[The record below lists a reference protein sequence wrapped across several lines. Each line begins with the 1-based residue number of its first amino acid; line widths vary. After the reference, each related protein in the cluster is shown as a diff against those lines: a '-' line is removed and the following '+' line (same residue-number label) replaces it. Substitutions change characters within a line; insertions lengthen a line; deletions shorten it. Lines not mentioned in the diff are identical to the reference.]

1 MGGTPLPLA
10 PGSSRLGF
18 GAMGL
23 SRAGI
28 DEADAVD
35 LLHRAL
41 DSGIRF
47 IDSADVYAPSASE
60 IGHNERLIAKALA
73 SWGGDR
79 ARVIVATK
87 GGLRRGVKGWFPDGR
102 ARHLRRACEASLT
115 ALGVEA
121 IDLYQLHAIDSKSKT
136 TTFRTLEALLR
147 EGKVRRLGLCNVS
160 LEELEEARRHFPV
173 TTVQV
178 SLSPIDLAPLKNG
191 VASFCQRHGIDLIA
205 HSPLGGYRNRRRIE
219 CEPVLANMARRRGA
233 SCAEIALAWLLS
245 MEGVIPIPGAT
256 KLASLESSLRA
267 RELVLTG
274 EERDDLFRAY
284 SVSPEAASPATATDG
299 EVVLFVGYPGA
310 GKTTAAR
317 AWEERGYSRLNRD
330 ERGGTLRD
338 LIKELDDRLGRGE
351 RKLVLDNTYPRRA
364 SRYDVIQAAR
374 RHGVAVRCLWLR
386 TSLQQAQLNA
396 ATRIVQRYG
405 RLLEPEELRKL
416 SRADPNAFAP
426 SAQFRYR
433 RELEPPRPEEGFVEI
448 EELDFERD
456 PPPARSGRAVFFEP
470 REEGI
475 RPKLDRYEGAGFRL
489 LGVSFQPGRRDRTYV
504 DSGVEVHL
512 CNHPPPISCWCRKP
526 LPGLGVV
533 LIEKYGLAPEKCL
546 VVVSSPADKGFA
558 ERLGIPALAA
568 SELEP

>member
-1 MGGTPLPLA
+1 
-10 PGSSRLGF
+10 
-18 GAMGL
+18 MGL

-28 DEADAVD
+28 DEADAVN

-47 IDSADVYAPSASE
+47 IDSADVYAPSADE

-79 ARVIVATK
+79 AEVIVATK
-87 GGLRRGVKGWFPDGR
+87 GGLRRDAQGWFPDGR
-102 ARHLRRACEASLT
+102 ARHLRGACEASLR
-115 ALGVEA
+115 ALGA
-121 IDLYQLHAIDSKSKT
+121 DALDLYQLHAIDVKSRT
-136 TTFRTLEALLR
+136 TTYRTLESLLR
-147 EGKVRRLGLCNVS
+147 EGKVLRLGLCNVS
-160 LEELEEARRHFPV
+160 LEELEEALRHFPV
-173 TTVQV
+173 TAVQV
-178 SLSPIDLAPLKNG
+178 SLSPIDLTPLKNG
-191 VASFCQRHGIDLIA
+191 VASFCQRHGISLIA
-205 HSPLGGYRNRRRIE
+205 HSPLGGHRNRHRIE
-219 CEPVLANMARRRGA
+219 RDPVLASMARRRGA

-245 MEGVIPIPGAT
+245 IKGVIPIPGAT
-256 KLASLESSLRA
+256 KLASLESSLRSGD
-267 RELVLTG
+267 LVLTA
-274 EERDDLFRAY
+274 EESDELSQAY
-284 SVSPEAASPATATDG
+284 SVSRKTALPMSTTDG

-310 GKTTAAR
+310 GKTTVAR

-338 LIKELDDRLGRGE
+338 LLEALDDRLGRGE

-364 SRYDVIQAAR
+364 SRYDVIEAAR
-374 RHGVAVRCLWLR
+374 RHGVAVRCVWLR

-416 SRADPNAFAP
+416 SRADPNAFTP

-470 REEGI
+470 REKGI
-475 RPKLDRYEGAGFRL
+475 RPKLHRYASAGFRL
-489 LGVSFQPGRRDRTYV
+489 LGVSFQPGRRDRTYF
-504 DSGVEVHL
+504 DSGVEVHV
-512 CNHPPPISCWCRKP
+512 CNHVPPISCWCRKP

-546 VVVSSPADKGFA
+546 VVVSSSADKGFA
-558 ERLGIPALAA
+558 ERLGIPTLAA
-568 SELEP
+568 SELER